1 MERVRSGKV
10 KTKMV
15 QSGINMAAHL
25 MRRAGFGASNEEL
38 EVLGARPYDQIVD
51 DLVNP
56 EKFPEVDEY
65 ALRRYFLQLNNF
77 DTVITWR
84 GVWVYRMVNT
94 QRPLEEKMT
103 LFWHHI
109 FATSVGK
116 SEHGPSS
123 VKQLE
128 TFRANALG
136 NFEDIISALARDPAM
151 IFWLDNNENHLGEP
165 NENWGRELLELFS
178 MGVGNYTED
187 DIKQASK
194 AFTGWT
200 FTQPLPLDPYGRYT
214 SDFVFEDG
222 DHDDSEKEFLG
233 NTGRFNGDDIIKIVA
248 KQPATARFVARHLYN
263 FFVADEPQ
271 VPAWSVTEPRDP
283 AAVDAIAAHFTK
295 VEGNMREVLRFVL
308 LSEFFKESTGKR
320 VKSPAELVA
329 GIIKTAGTHRNPIP
343 LMPSLGQEV
352 AVMGQDLMTPP
363 TVEGW
368 HYGHEWIDG
377 GTLNNRV
384 NFAVKHVSQAM
395 DDGYF
400 NIFSLVKGESNQ
412 ISAEDLVDRCLH
424 YVGSVEVSE
433 ETRRSLVNSD
443 PALGGIDFTSDE
455 NSKERIKE
463 IVRLIVSTVDYQF
476 A

>member
-1 MERVRSGKV
+1 
-10 KTKMV
+10 MV
-15 QSGINMAAHL
+15 QSGIDLAAHL
-25 MRRAGFGASNEEL
+25 MRRAGFGANNEEL
-38 EVLGARPYDQIVD
+38 EVLGSRSYEQIVD

-77 DTVITWR
+77 DTVFTWR

-94 QRPLEEKMT
+94 KRPLEEKMT

-123 VKQLE
+123 IKQLE
-128 TFRANALG
+128 MFRERALG
-136 NFEDIISALARDPAM
+136 DFEDMISALARDPAM

-187 DIKQASK
+187 DIKQASR

-214 SDFVFEDG
+214 SDFTYEDS
-222 DHDDSEKEFLG
+222 DHDNSEKEFLG
-233 NTGRFNGDDIIKIVA
+233 HKGRFNGDDIIKIVA
-248 KQPATARFVARHLYN
+248 KQPATAKFIARHLYN

-283 AAVDAIAAHFTK
+283 VAVNAIAEHFIQ
-295 VEGNMREVLRFVL
+295 VEGNMREVMRFIL
-308 LSEFFKESTGKR
+308 LSDFFKESQGKR

-329 GIIKTAGTHRNPIP
+329 GIIKTAGTHRTPTPI
-343 LMPSLGQEV
+343 MPSLGQEV
-352 AVMGQDLMTPP
+352 AIMGQDLMTPP

-384 NFAVKHVSQAM
+384 NFAVKHMSKAM
-395 DDGYF
+395 SDGDF
-400 NIFSLVKGESNQ
+400 NIYEMVRGESDSV
-412 ISAEDLVDRCLH
+412 SAEDLVDRCLH
-424 YVGSVEVSE
+424 YVGAVKVSD
-433 ETRRSLVNSD
+433 ETRRSLVNSE
-443 PALGGIDFTSDE
+443 AASGGIDFKSDGD
-455 NSKERIKE
+455 SKGKIEK

>member
-1 MERVRSGKV
+1 MPQAEI
-10 KTKMV
+10 TL
-15 QSGINMAAHL
+15 AAHL
-25 MRRAGFGASNEEL
+25 MRRAGFGFSNDEL
-38 EVLGARPYDQIVD
+38 EMLVTKPYEEIVD
-51 DLVNP
+51 DLIHP
-56 EKFPEVDEY
+56 ERFPELDEY
-65 ALRRYFLQLNNF
+65 SLRRYFLQLNNF
-77 DTVITWR
+77 DTVITWQ
-84 GVWVYRMVNT
+84 GAWVYRMVNT

-103 LFWHHI
+103 LFWHHV

-116 SEHGPSS
+116 SEHGPSA

-128 TFRANALG
+128 TFRTNALG
-136 NFEDIISALARDPAM
+136 KYEQIIRALSQDPAM

-214 SDFVFEDG
+214 SEFLYEDK
-222 DHDDSEKEFLG
+222 DHDYSEKEFLG
-233 NTGRFNGDDIIKIVA
+233 ETGRFDGDDIIKIVA
-248 KQPATARFVARHLYN
+248 KQTATANFIARHLYN

-271 VPAWSVTEPRDP
+271 VPAWNVTDPRDP
-283 AAVDAIAAHFTK
+283 EAVKSIAEYFIE
-295 VEGNMREVLRFVL
+295 VEGDMREVLRFIL
-308 LSEFFKESTGKR
+308 LSDFFKNSTGKR
-320 VKSPAELVA
+320 IKSPAELVA
-329 GIIKTAGTHRNPIP
+329 GIIKTSGTHRYPVP
-343 LMPSLGQEV
+343 SMPALGAEV
-352 AVMGQDLMTPP
+352 AVMGQNLMTPP

-384 NFAVKHVSQAM
+384 NFAVKHVSQAI
-395 DDGYF
+395 DDGVF
-400 NIFSLVKGESNQ
+400 RIVDLIKKEADFM
-412 ISAEDLVDRCLH
+412 SAEDLVGRCL
-424 YVGSVEVSE
+424 YYAGSLEVSD
-433 ETRRSLVNSD
+433 ETRKSLVYSES
-443 PALGGIDFTSDE
+443 AAGGINFAIDE
-455 NSKERIKE
+455 NPGERIKD

>member
-1 MERVRSGKV
+1 MEIG
-10 KTKMV
+10 MV
-15 QSGINMAAHL
+15 QSGISLAAHL
-25 MRRAGFGASNEEL
+25 MRRAGFGSSNEEL
-38 EVLGARPYDQIVD
+38 DVLGAKPYELIVD
-51 DLVNP
+51 DLVHP
-56 EKFPEVDEY
+56 ERFPEVDEY

-77 DTVITWR
+77 DTVITWQ
-84 GVWVYRMVNT
+84 GAWVYRMVNT
-94 QRPLEEKMT
+94 RRPLEEKMT

-116 SEHGPSS
+116 SEHGPSA
-123 VKQLE
+123 VKQIE

-136 NFEDIISALARDPAM
+136 KFEEMIYALARDPAM

-214 SDFVFEDG
+214 SEFIYEYE
-222 DHDDSEKEFLG
+222 DHDDSEKVFLG
-233 NTGRFNGDDIIKIVA
+233 NTGRFDGGDIIKIVA
-248 KQPATARFVARHLYN
+248 KQSATASFIARHLYN
-263 FFVADEPQ
+263 FFVADESQ

-283 AAVDAIAAHFTK
+283 AAVDSIAEYFIK
-295 VEGNMREVLRFVL
+295 VEGDMRKVLRFIL
-308 LSEFFKESTGKR
+308 LSDFFKNSVGER
-320 VKSPAELVA
+320 VKSPVELVV
-329 GIIKTAGTHRNPIP
+329 GIIKIAGTHRHPIP
-343 LMPSLGQEV
+343 LMPSLGGEI
-352 AVMGQDLMTPP
+352 AVMGQDLMKPP

-384 NFAVKHVSQAM
+384 NFAVKHVSKAM
-395 DDGYF
+395 DEGDFKIGDL
-400 NIFSLVKGESNQ
+400 IKGETNL

-424 YVGSVEVSE
+424 YAGSVEVSE
-433 ETRRSLVNSD
+433 ETRKSLIDSE
-443 PALGGIDFTSDE
+443 PASGGIDFKIEE
-455 NSKERIKE
+455 NPSERIKE

>member
-1 MERVRSGKV
+1 MR
-10 KTKMV
+10 
-15 QSGINMAAHL
+15 QSGIALIAHL
-25 MRRAGFGASNEEL
+25 MRRAGFGFSNDEL
-38 EVLGARPYDQIVD
+38 ETLAGKPYDEIVD
-51 DLVNP
+51 DLVHP
-56 EKFPEVDEY
+56 ERFPEVDEY
-65 ALRRYFLQLNNF
+65 SLRRYFLQLNNF
-77 DTVITWR
+77 DTVITWQ
-84 GVWVYRMVNT
+84 GAWVYRMVNT

-116 SEHGPSS
+116 SEHGPSA

-128 TFRANALG
+128 TFRTNALG
-136 NFEDIISALARDPAM
+136 KYEEIIRSLAKDPAM

-187 DIKQASK
+187 DIKQASR

-214 SDFVFEDG
+214 SEFLYEDG
-222 DHDDSEKEFLG
+222 DHDHSEKEFLG
-233 NTGRFNGDDIIKIVA
+233 ETGRFGGDDIIKIVA
-248 KQPATARFVARHLYN
+248 KQSATANFIARHLYN

-271 VPAWSVTEPRDP
+271 VPAWSVTDPRDP
-283 AAVDAIAAHFTK
+283 EAVKSIAEYFTK
-295 VEGNMREVLRFVL
+295 VDGDMREVLRFIL
-308 LSEFFKESTGKR
+308 LSDFFKNSVGKR

-329 GIIKTAGTHRNPIP
+329 GIIKTSGTHRYPVP
-343 LMPSLGQEV
+343 LMPTLGGEV
-352 AVMGQDLMTPP
+352 AVTGQNLMTPP

-384 NFAVKHVSQAM
+384 NFAVKHVSQAI
-395 DDGYF
+395 DDGDF
-400 NIFSLVKGESNQ
+400 RIVDLIKNEADSM
-412 ISAEDLVDRCLH
+412 SAEDLVDRCL
-424 YVGSVEVSE
+424 YYSGSLEVSE
-433 ETRRSLVNSD
+433 DTRKSLVDSE
-443 PALGGIDFTSDE
+443 PATGGIKFAVDKNAD
-455 NSKERIKE
+455 ERIKD

>member
-1 MERVRSGKV
+1 
-10 KTKMV
+10 MV
-15 QSGINMAAHL
+15 QSGINLAAHL

-38 EVLGARPYDQIVD
+38 EVLGSRPYEQIVED
-51 DLVNP
+51 MINP
-56 EKFPEVDEY
+56 ERFPSVDEY

-84 GVWVYRMVNT
+84 GVWIYRMVNT

-136 NFEDIISALARDPAM
+136 KFEDIISALARDPAM

-178 MGVGNYTED
+178 MGVGNYSED

-214 SDFVFEDG
+214 SQFLFEDG
-222 DHDDSEKEFLG
+222 DHDESEKVFLG
-233 NTGRFNGDDIIKIVA
+233 NTGNFNGDDIIKFVVRE
-248 KQPATARFVARHLYN
+248 PATARFIARHLYN

-271 VPAWSVTEPRDP
+271 VPAWNVTEPGDP
-283 AAVDAIAAHFTK
+283 IAVNAIAEYFME
-295 VEGNMREVLRFVL
+295 VQGDMRKVLRFVL
-308 LSEFFKESTGKR
+308 LSDFFRNSIGKR
-320 VKSPAELVA
+320 VKCPAELVA
-329 GIIKTAGTHRNPIP
+329 GIIKTAGTHRTPIP
-343 LMPSLGQEV
+343 PMLSLGQEV

-384 NFAVKHVSQAM
+384 NFAVKHVSQAI
-395 DDGYF
+395 DDGHF
-400 NIFSLVKGESNQ
+400 KIFALVKGESDHR
-412 ISAEDLVDRCLH
+412 SAEDLVDRCLH

-433 ETRRSLVNSD
+433 ETRKSLIESG
-443 PALGGIDFTSDE
+443 PASGGIDFRTDKK
-455 NSKERIKE
+455 SKERIKE